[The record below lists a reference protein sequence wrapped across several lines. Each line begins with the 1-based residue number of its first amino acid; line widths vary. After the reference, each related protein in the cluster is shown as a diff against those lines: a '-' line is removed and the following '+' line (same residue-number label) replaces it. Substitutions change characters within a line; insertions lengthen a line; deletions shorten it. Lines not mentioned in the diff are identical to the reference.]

1 MSGPGWRGPLLA
13 TLTDRRF
20 SYDNWI
26 FERAGSSYRHGRS
39 PDRL

>member
-1 MSGPGWRGPLLA
+1 MSVPWRSLPGSA
-13 TLTDRRF
+13 DRRF

-39 PDRL
+39 PDWL